1 MTKWLLSPN
10 DVKPLVYADQ
20 ISVTFLANITYVIL
34 MCRGNLSLRKKYKFI
49 FFEIF
54 ILLVN

>member
-1 MTKWLLSPN
+1 MVTFTKRRETTGLRGPN
-10 DVKPLVYADQ
+10 
-20 ISVTFLANITYVIL
+20 ISHFLANITYVIL